1 MPVPDA
7 VFFRAKGSFSLLT
20 YILTI
25 TSEYELEWE
34 VSKQS
39 ILQLKPLWTG
49 PNDNRKQKDMKKPRA
64 YLK

>member
-49 PNDNRKQKDMKKPRA
+49 PNV
-64 YLK
+64 